1 MRISLASTVLIL
13 HRGDDLLGSCYVTDA
28 PVLPII
34 SAGGCLSPARRGF
47 YQTTAMKGGQR
58 PPRACHTSDCGQRL
72 SPRIS
77 SVSSTRLHSLKGR
90 FSPKGPAGSLARL
103 RGGGGGTGSNIAPL
117 APPPLM
123 SWIGPALSCG
133 LSYALYNLFIK
144 RASSLMDPMLGGVLL
159 QVVAA
164 VLGSCLWLVTSSRS
178 AAAAGPPL
186 ISRGGIGWSVAAG
199 VSVGLAEILSF
210 VISSR
215 GVPAMK
221 SIPIVVGGSVWF
233 GTILAA
239 VWLRERV
246 SWRGWVG
253 VALISVGVALVGMD
267 PSSSAAGH

>member
-1 MRISLASTVLIL
+1 MKICSSLASSILIL
-13 HRGDDLLGSCYVTDA
+13 HRGDDTLGPCCVADA
-28 PVLPII
+28 LMLPR
-34 SAGGCLSPARRGF
+34 SPAGGFNSPTRLGF
-47 YQTTAMKGGQR
+47 YRTTKLDLQPL
-58 PPRACHTSDCGQRL
+58 PPRVRRASDPGEVL
-72 SPRIS
+72 SPRNCRVTS
-77 SVSSTRLHSLKGR
+77 ARLWSLKGQLN
-90 FSPKGPAGSLARL
+90 PKGAVGSLR
-103 RGGGGGTGSNIAPL
+103 GGGGTGSGIGPTG
-117 APPPLM
+117 APPLT

-178 AAAAGPPL
+178 AAAGPAL
-186 ISRGGIGWSVAAG
+186 ITRGGIGWSVAAG

-246 SWRGWVG
+246 TWRGWIG
-253 VALISVGVALVGMD
+253 VALISAGVALVGMD
-267 PSSSAAGH
+267 PSSSAAAH